1 MLQTPR
7 AARGMVVAPHHL
19 AAQAGL
25 AVLREGG
32 NAVEAA
38 VAAASTVPVVYP
50 HMNSLGGDNFWLIA
64 EPGREP
70 VAIMACGG
78 AGEKASIEMYRG
90 RGCETIP
97 PRGPL
102 AANTVAGA
110 TSGWNAALEIGRRWG
125 GRLPLTRLLADAEHY
140 ARHGFPVTNSQHR
153 NTLAKLAE
161 LKDVPG
167 FAGQFLAS
175 GVPPAV
181 GSLFRQPKLADT
193 LERLVHAGL
202 DDFYRGEIGAASA
215 AELARIGSPVTAA
228 DLAAHRAVE
237 TTPLR
242 VSLRCGTV
250 YNAPPP
256 TQGLAS
262 LIILGVFDRLG
273 CAEAEGFAY
282 LHGLVESTK
291 QAFLVRDRIVTDPA
305 YMTED
310 PAGHLAA
317 SKLAE
322 MAGRITP
329 DKALPWPAPAA
340 SGDTVWLGV
349 IDGQGRAVSLIQSIY
364 WEFGSGVV
372 LGDTGVLWQNRGV
385 SFSLSEKALNVL
397 RPGRKPFHTLN
408 PAMARLKDGRSMVYG
423 TMGGEGQP
431 QTQAAVFTRHAL
443 FGQELQAAVTAPR
456 WLLGRTWGAASTNLK
471 LESRFD
477 PSLIEALRKAG
488 HDVEMVAP
496 FTDVMGHA
504 GGIVRHPS
512 GVLEGAGDPRGD
524 GVVAAF

>member
-1 MLQTPR
+1 
-7 AARGMVVAPHHL
+7 MVVAPNHL
-19 AAQAGL
+19 ASQAGL

-32 NAVEAA
+32 NAIEAMA
-38 VAAASTVPVVYP
+38 AAASTVAVVYP
-50 HMNSLGGDNFWLIA
+50 HMNSIGGDNFWLIA

-78 AGEKASIEMYRG
+78 AGEKATVEMYRELG
-90 RGCETIP
+90 YETIP

-110 TSGWNAALEIGRRWG
+110 VSGWNAALEVSARWG
-125 GRLPLTRLLADAEHY
+125 GRLPLTRVLADAIRY

-153 NTLAKLAE
+153 NTVSKLAE
-161 LKDVPG
+161 LGGVPG
-167 FAGQFLAS
+167 YAGQFLLRGEA
-175 GVPPAV
+175 PAA
-181 GSLFRQPKLADT
+181 GSLFRVPRLADT
-193 LERLVHAGL
+193 LERLARAGL
-202 DDFYRGEIGAASA
+202 DDFYRGEIGEANA
-215 AELARIGSPVTAA
+215 AELARIGSPVTSA
-228 DLAAHRAVE
+228 DLRGHRAVE

-242 VSLRCGTV
+242 VALRCGTV
-250 YNAPPP
+250 YNVPPP

-262 LIILGVFDRLG
+262 LIILGIFDRLG
-273 CAEAEGFAY
+273 CSEAEGFAY

-305 YMTED
+305 YAKED
-310 PAGHLAA
+310 PAHYLTEAA
-317 SKLAE
+317 LIE
-322 MAGRITP
+322 LAGRVKP
-329 DKALPWPAPAA
+329 DNAMPWPAPEK

-349 IDGQGRAVSLIQSIY
+349 IDEQGRAVSLIQSIY
-364 WEFGSGVV
+364 WEFGSGVA
-372 LGDTGVLWQNRGV
+372 LADTGVLWQNRGV
-385 SFSLSEKALNVL
+385 SFSLSERALNVL

-408 PAMARLKDGRSMVYG
+408 PALAQLADGRLMVYG

-431 QTQAAVFTRHAL
+431 QTQAAIFTRHVL

-471 LESRFD
+471 LESRFE
-477 PSLIEALRKAG
+477 PGVIEALRKAG
-488 HDVEMVAP
+488 HDVEVVAP

-504 GGIVRHPS
+504 GGIIRHPS
-512 GVLEGAGDPRGD
+512 GVLDGATDPRGD

>member
-1 MLQTPR
+1 MLNTPR
-7 AARGMVVAPHHL
+7 GTQGMVVAPHHL

-32 NAVEAA
+32 DAVEAM
-38 VAAASTVPVVYP
+38 VAAASTVAVVYP
-50 HMNSLGGDNFWLIA
+50 HMNSIGGDNFWLIA
-64 EPGREP
+64 EPAKAP

-78 AGEKASIEMYRG
+78 AGERATADFYRG
-90 RGCETIP
+90 HPSIP

-110 TSGWNAALEIGRRWG
+110 ISGWDAALAVSKRWG
-125 GRLPLTRLLADAEHY
+125 GRLPLSRILADAISY
-140 ARHGFPVTNSQHR
+140 GRHGAPVTVSQHK
-153 NTLAKLAE
+153 NTTAKLAE

-167 FAGQFLAS
+167 YAEQFLVN
-175 GVPPAV
+175 GQPPAV
-181 GSLFRQPKLADT
+181 ASLFRQPRLAAT
-193 LERLVHAGL
+193 LERLARVGL
-202 DDFYRGEIGAASA
+202 DDFYRGEIAAA
-215 AELARIGSPVTAA
+215 NAVELARVGSPVTAA
-228 DLAAHRAVE
+228 DLRTHRAVE

-242 VSLRCGTV
+242 VNLRCGAV
-250 YNAPPP
+250 YNVPPP

-262 LIILGVFDRLG
+262 LMILGVFDRLG
-273 CAEAEGFAY
+273 CAEAEGFPF

-310 PAGHLAA
+310 PASHLTE
-317 SKLAE
+317 SRLTT
-322 MAGRITP
+322 MAGRIAP
-329 DKALPWPAPAA
+329 DRAMPWPAPAQ

-372 LGDTGVLWQNRGV
+372 LGVTGVLWQNRGV
-385 SFSLSEKALNVL
+385 SFSLSETALNVL

-408 PAMARLKDGRSMVYG
+408 PAMAQLADGRLMVYG

-431 QTQAAVFTRHAL
+431 QTQAAVFARHVL

-477 PSLIEALRKAG
+477 PSVIEALRKAG
-488 HDVEMVAP
+488 HDVDVVAP
-496 FTDVMGHA
+496 FTDIMGHA

-512 GVLEGAGDPRGD
+512 GVLEGGADPRGD
-524 GVVAAF
+524 GVVAGF